1 MQAIVVY
8 TYIEVSACFSIFI
21 FCLCLI
27 YLVYRLGFKNFILP
41 ALFFFTVSI
50 IAWQGCFA
58 FEKAEQQSMKL
69 SLENDVEIEGTVIS
83 KDVIRSSDYN
93 ERDYAKLI
101 IENSSIGGNILLN
114 LYSEDFNKIT
124 AGDFVRCRGR
134 FEIPKTARN
143 PRGFNYKKYLNSK
156 KIIMI
161 GSSKNIKVC
170 DKSKDARFIIY
181 RYTEHIRDNM
191 FSDIESQDNAVV
203 GLIRGIVLG
212 DKTGIDEDVYNR
224 FRMFGT
230 AHILAVSGLHVGV
243 LLTLYRRLYRIIP
256 NQIITVIIFM
266 ILIFYGSI
274 TRWSPSV
281 FRAVL
286 MSLVYLLAQITSR
299 DADLLTSL
307 GITSII
313 SVCLNPLVVNSMGF
327 QMSYLAV
334 LGIGILSP
342 VVSRKLMSIILS
354 KFGDALSND
363 GIRTIVNGL
372 SIYFAVQIVILP
384 YILQEFN
391 YISPMGFLLN
401 LPVTILAGLI
411 ITFSI
416 ASMFFISI
424 GDLIGYLVQNKIF
437 FVLDNYFVSKI
448 CFISIQIFREIRQ
461 YIDVI
466 VWGLGKMMM
475 DIHAFAAEHL
485 KSSYDFVS
493 PGKAVAYTL
502 IIGILLCFSEAF
514 FIDFKRKKIR
524 RIVGYFVVL
533 VFVFFSVNAGDTTP
547 FDKANIIMIDVGQG
561 DCVHIRS
568 NRGINMMFDGGG
580 SRNKN
585 IGKLILKPYLLQN
598 RVDKLDLAC
607 ITHEDVDH
615 SQGIKDL
622 DKIYN
627 IKNLVKG
634 AYVGEIGAPVGE
646 LAESSGIKVRVLWPI
661 DDGHGKSGEDNEKS
675 SVFRIDVDGISIL
688 VTGDIGVE
696 TEKILIDKYKHSNLL
711 NVDVLKV
718 GHHGSKYS
726 TSENFLD
733 AVDPKVALIGVGKN
747 NYGHPSPSVIDKL
760 HKNDIILYRTD
771 VDGAIGLWKEGK
783 KLKICTMLRK

>member
-1 MQAIVVY
+1 
-8 TYIEVSACFSIFI
+8 
-21 FCLCLI
+21 
-27 YLVYRLGFKNFILP
+27 
-41 ALFFFTVSI
+41 
-50 IAWQGCFA
+50 
-58 FEKAEQQSMKL
+58 
-69 SLENDVEIEGTVIS
+69 
-83 KDVIRSSDYN
+83 
-93 ERDYAKLI
+93 
-101 IENSSIGGNILLN
+101 
-114 LYSEDFNKIT
+114 
-124 AGDFVRCRGR
+124 
-134 FEIPKTARN
+134 
-143 PRGFNYKKYLNSK
+143 
-156 KIIMI
+156 
-161 GSSKNIKVC
+161 
-170 DKSKDARFIIY
+170 
-181 RYTEHIRDNM
+181 
-191 FSDIESQDNAVV
+191 
-203 GLIRGIVLG
+203 
-212 DKTGIDEDVYNR
+212 
-224 FRMFGT
+224 
-230 AHILAVSGLHVGV
+230 
-243 LLTLYRRLYRIIP
+243 
-256 NQIITVIIFM
+256 
-266 ILIFYGSI
+266 
-274 TRWSPSV
+274 
-281 FRAVL
+281 

-307 GITSII
+307 GITSIV

-493 PGKAVAYTL
+493 PGKAVTYTL
-502 IIGILLCFSEAF
+502 IIGILLCFSEEF

-598 RVDKLDLAC
+598 RVAALDLAG

-615 SQGIKDL
+615 SKGIHEL
-622 DKIYN
+622 NKIYRIN
-627 IKNLVKG
+627 NLVEG
-634 AYVGEIGAPVGE
+634 AYAGE
-646 LAESSGIKVRVLWPI
+646 LACGSGIRVRVLWPFE
-661 DDGHGKSGEDNEKS
+661 DDDVKSGTDNEGS

-760 HKNDIILYRTD
+760 YKNDIILYRTD

-783 KLKICTMLRK
+783 KFKICTMLRK